1 MQMTERVI
9 LTYGL
14 SEAEMEALGSAGLA
28 LRVVDEANAGGTLL
42 ELVEGRSVPHRG
54 APMGH
59 VKIMIFSG
67 YDIDDALKD
76 LIQSIRKKH
85 VFGAIM
91 AVTTKTNLQW
101 KFDYL
106 IEHLLEERE
115 DNKRFERE
123 RRAAQA

>member
-1 MQMTERVI
+1 MQKTERVI

-14 SEAEMEALGSAGLA
+14 SEAEMEALRNEGLA
-28 LRVVDEANAGGTLL
+28 LRVVDEANAGGTLA
-42 ELVEGRSVPHRG
+42 ELVEGKSVAHKG

-67 YDIDDALKD
+67 YDTNDELKD
-76 LIQSIRKKH
+76 LIQRIRKKH
-85 VFGAIM
+85 VFGSIM

>member
-1 MQMTERVI
+1 MQMTERVV

-14 SEAEMEALGSAGLA
+14 SEAEMDALGSEGLA
-28 LRVVDEANAGGTLL
+28 LRIVDETNAGGTIS
-42 ELVEGRSVPHRG
+42 ELVEDKAVPHRG

-67 YDIDDALKD
+67 YDTNDELKE
-76 LIQSIRKKH
+76 LIQSIRRKH

-101 KFDYL
+101 RFDYL